1 MPETP
6 EPEPIPEPT
15 PEPMPEPEPTPEPV
29 PEPEPE
35 QPEMTTIIMDVTH
48 FWNGIDTCMRSVVL
62 ITRDSEGKF
71 VESDPEEQPA
81 TPQDCCDANVGL
93 ETNVNPCTF

>member
-15 PEPMPEPEPTPEPV
+15 PEPMPESEPIPEPM

-35 QPEMTTIIMDVTH
+35 QPEMATIIMDVTH

-71 VESDPEEQPA
+71 VESDPEE
-81 TPQDCCDANVGL
+81 
-93 ETNVNPCTF
+93 